1 MSHAASPRAPRRRN
15 RWIPGIIGAALMACS
30 AVRVEAQGIRRTNPP
45 TLSPTTGYTHVVE
58 ASGGR
63 TVYISG
69 QVALDSTGAL
79 VGAGDVRKQVEQ
91 VYENLRRALA
101 AAGATFADVVKVNT
115 YMTDAANVGVLR
127 EVRAKYM
134 RPDQLPASTFV
145 AVSGL
150 ARPEW
155 LVEIEVI
162 AVVR

>member
-1 MSHAASPRAPRRRN
+1 MSHRRN
-15 RWIPGIIGAALMACS
+15 RCVAGVVVALVAMWSGARL
-30 AVRVEAQGIRRTNPP
+30 EAQVIRRTNPP
-45 TLSPTTGYTHVVE
+45 TLSPTTGYSHVVE
-58 ASGGR
+58 ATGGR
-63 TVYISG
+63 TIWISG

-79 VGAGDVRKQVEQ
+79 VGAGDVQKQVEQ

-101 AAGATFADVVKVNT
+101 AAGATFADVVKMNT
-115 YMTDAANVGVLR
+115 YMLDAANVGVLR
-127 EVRAKYM
+127 EVRAKYL